1 MLRRVDVTCTFTCK
15 PLVTDEPLVGDLLP
29 LVGEPV
35 GDLLDGEPFVRGP
48 PGDLLAGES
57 LAGEPLAG
65 EPVSN
70 LKVLDFCLACPAVF
84 VSSLTVLI
92 FLS

>member
-1 MLRRVDVTCTFTCK
+1 LDG
-15 PLVTDEPLVGDLLP
+15 EP

-35 GDLLDGEPFVRGP
+35 GNLLAVEPLAGDLLDGEPLVGGP
-48 PGDLLAGES
+48 PGDLLAGE
-57 LAGEPLAG
+57 PLAG
-65 EPVSN
+65 EPISK
-70 LKVLDFCLACPAVF
+70 LKVLDFVWPAVS